1 MIGWTIFNCFCLGI
15 CLVFMFG
22 YDKSYL
28 SNLLKYNAVTVVY
41 IFSFI
46 NTWRAILPWEP
57 FSDTLT
63 FSQFLWQFLCTFII
77 CISTIA
83 YCTSFCIMVID
94 NNLPNIEFIKKY
106 TEIDKNNPRISYKLF
121 KQMYALHPNK
131 FHFYN
136 CSWDYNFIDFS
147 LNFFDYLRASF
158 LIENE
163 EKGPKSR
170 DRRKDYQ
177 RLVSEMQADLEK
189 DLVAARK
196 EKEQAFQEIEDATK
210 DAHELFKALSKYN

>member
-1 MIGWTIFNCFCLGI
+1 MTGWALFNLFCLVI

-28 SNLLKYNAVTVVY
+28 SKLLGYDVATAVY
-41 IFSFI
+41 IFSFV
-46 NTWRAILPWEP
+46 NAWRTIPWEL
-57 FSDTLT
+57 SDDVMTG
-63 FSQFLWQFLCTFII
+63 SQFLCTLAVG
-77 CISTIA
+77 CSAIA
-83 YCTSFCIMVID
+83 YICAFFVMIMSD
-94 NNLPNIEFIKKY
+94 GLPNFKFIERY
-106 TEIDKNNPRISYKLF
+106 LSIDENNPRINYKLF
-121 KQMYALHPNK
+121 KQMYALHPDK
-131 FHFYN
+131 FHFRNY
-136 CSWDYNFIDFS
+136 SWDYNSIDFS
-147 LNFFDYLRASF
+147 LNFFDFLRASF

-196 EKEQAFQEIEDATK
+196 EKEQAFQEIEDAAK
-210 DAHELFKALSKYN
+210 DANELFKAL

>member
-1 MIGWTIFNCFCLGI
+1 MIGWALFNLFCLGI

-28 SNLLKYNAVTVVY
+28 SKLLGYDVATAVY
-41 IFSFI
+41 IFSFV
-46 NTWRAILPWEP
+46 NACRAIPWEL
-57 FSDTLT
+57 SDDVMTG
-63 FSQFLWQFLCTFII
+63 SQFLCTLAVG
-77 CISTIA
+77 CSAIA
-83 YCTSFCIMVID
+83 YICAFFVMITSD
-94 NNLPNIEFIKKY
+94 GLPNFKFIERY
-106 TEIDKNNPRISYKLF
+106 LSIDENNPRINYKLF
-121 KQMYALHPNK
+121 KQMYALHPDK
-131 FHFYN
+131 FHFRNY
-136 CSWDYNFIDFS
+136 SWDYNSIDFS
-147 LNFFDYLRASF
+147 LNFFDFLRASF

-196 EKEQAFQEIEDATK
+196 EKEQAFQEIEDAAK
-210 DAHELFKALSKYN
+210 DANELFKAL

>member
-1 MIGWTIFNCFCLGI
+1 MQQQQFIF
-15 CLVFMFG
+15 
-22 YDKSYL
+22 
-28 SNLLKYNAVTVVY
+28 
-41 IFSFI
+41 FSFV
-46 NTWRAILPWEP
+46 NAWRTLPWEL
-57 FSDTLT
+57 SDDVMTG
-63 FSQFLWQFLCTFII
+63 SQFVCILAVCDSAVAYISSFFIMA
-77 CISTIA
+77 TN
-83 YCTSFCIMVID
+83 D
-94 NNLPNIEFIKKY
+94 GLPNFKFIEKY
-106 TEIDKNNPRISYKLF
+106 LSIDENNPRINYKLF
-121 KQMYALHPNK
+121 KQMYALHPDK
-131 FHFYN
+131 FHFCNY
-136 CSWDYNFIDFS
+136 SWDYNFIDFS

-170 DRRKDYQ
+170 DCRKDYQ